1 MINRQAFSRGNQLP
15 HPFAP
20 LGARLRLLGLEYSI
34 RRQELLRNIL
44 IIRRLKC
51 FCTTNHFPIAPEVAN
66 AATLHPKR
74 HEFRRS
80 ERICR
85 RNLHSERS
93 ERPSRRRAPRS
104 ARPRKCPAP
113 AVRSHGSL
121 FVIFV
126 TALPSRRGLHQMAP
140 AVSRSPRARLVSAY
154 LKSGVRREIRRA
166 GGTAGGTAGGPVG
179 VLGIF

>member
-51 FCTTNHFPIAPEVAN
+51 FCTTNHFLIAPEVAN

-85 RNLHSERS
+85 RNLRSERS

>member
-85 RNLHSERS
+85 RNLRSERS
-93 ERPSRRRAPRS
+93 ERPPRRRAPRS

-126 TALPSRRGLHQMAP
+126 TALPVTPWTTPNGSSGFTIP
-140 AVSRSPRARLVSAY
+140 AGPPRFCVPEVRS
-154 LKSGVRREIRRA
+154 RA
-166 GGTAGGTAGGPVG
+166 GGS
-179 VLGIF
+179 FF